1 MSVPAADV
9 RLDELRALLQERSI
23 ARGDFVLTSGARSR
37 YYCDT
42 KATVLSPRGSR
53 LIGEALHKLLLPFEV
68 EAVGGPEVGG
78 AYLATATAMASDAS
92 CGGCRN
98 GGDPGA
104 SPQGDPATEPGER
117 PLFGFLVRNRAKG
130 HGTTAKIDASYHPDG
145 RKLIAPGRRVAVVD
159 DVVTSAGS
167 ILRAIEAVE
176 AEGCEVAA
184 VSAVV
189 DRQQG
194 GGDLLREQG
203 RVFRPLFL
211 ADGEGNLTPASD
223 EGR

>member
-1 MSVPAADV
+1 M
-9 RLDELRALLQERSI
+9 RALILSPAVPGTDQEKRLIELKAVLQERSI
-23 ARGDFVLTSGARSR
+23 AKGSFTLTSGAHSH

-53 LIGEALHKLLLPFEV
+53 LIGEALREQLRPFGV

-78 AYLATATAMASDAS
+78 AYLATAASVASDLD
-92 CGGCRN
+92 G
-98 GGDPGA
+98 P
-104 SPQGDPATEPGER
+104 
-117 PLFGFLVRNRAKG
+117 PLFGFLVRNKAKG
-130 HGTTAKIDASYHPDG
+130 HGTSARIDASYHPDG
-145 RKLIAPGRRVAVVD
+145 RKLIAEGRRVAVVD

-167 ILRAIEAVE
+167 ILRAIEAVQ

-194 GGDLLREQG
+194 GGELLRSRG
-203 RVFRPLFL
+203 FDFRPLFL
-211 ADGEGNLTPASD
+211 ADNEGNLSVYSG
-223 EGR
+223 EGQ